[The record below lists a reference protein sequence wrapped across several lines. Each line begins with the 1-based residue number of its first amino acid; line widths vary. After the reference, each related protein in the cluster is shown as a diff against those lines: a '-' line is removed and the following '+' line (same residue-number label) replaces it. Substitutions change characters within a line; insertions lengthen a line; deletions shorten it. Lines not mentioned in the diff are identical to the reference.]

1 MKFCGIVDTI
11 EEYRCWY
18 DMLKSIDPMERPGN
32 YRVLV
37 TAWPEHINEEVEHTR
52 NVYISVKI
60 NTTGYCMNKLEELY
74 TVRVVIDGKKA
85 GFNVLND
92 LDSVFIN
99 YFIRYA
105 LNYDN

>member
-1 MKFCGIVDTI
+1 
-11 EEYRCWY
+11 
-18 DMLKSIDPMERPGN
+18 
-32 YRVLV
+32 
-37 TAWPEHINEEVEHTR
+37 
-52 NVYISVKI
+52 
-60 NTTGYCMNKLEELY
+60 MNKLEELY
-74 TVRVVIDGKKA
+74 TVRAVIDGKKA